1 MSEFLQDPSVLTKD
15 KLKSALLAN
24 DVALP
29 PGEQKK
35 DVYVRLYL
43 QHLTSRNH
51 RQSPADTFSSDEE
64 PPAPPVGTRGRP
76 GRKATKKTDR
86 PLPEDN
92 DALEMSIE
100 ELRQG
105 LMKYGVNPGPIM
117 PSTKKL
123 YEKKLQKLQEQGPP
137 ESQSQAPDPKQNG
150 STETDQYSDKEEE
163 EKSEL
168 ILEKREPIR
177 SRQRTPASIR
187 PRRQDVHRII
197 SDESTEET
205 LIRKRPGR
213 RLPQDQAVPSSDD
226 NIDFSELSTTE
237 TMPSEGEAVNG
248 GGNRSLQASM
258 KHQAAVQETPE
269 PQVVSRVHEIAKEPT
284 SDILLP
290 SVETLASPQPSE
302 TKLETSRPLQQR
314 NKSQTIE
321 GSHKKLSAPEATLLL
336 NTAVLE
342 DPVTHEPDIPKRKTR
357 PQKISGFLSPVRAQD
372 GEKERHDASEKLK
385 PDLLKEM
392 FPNEPATPTG
402 ISATCRRPIRGAASR
417 PITISDFHLEDS
429 RLRHS
434 EMRYRSEVR
443 TEMCPPKLSSP
454 VPVASA
460 TPVRSH
466 RFIPV
471 WLQLLLLA
479 IVAGFLL
486 FVYQAMETNPSNPFM
501 NEPPRAEEKSK

>member
-314 NKSQTIE
+314 NK
-321 GSHKKLSAPEATLLL
+321 
-336 NTAVLE
+336 

>member
-1 MSEFLQDPSVLTKD
+1 
-15 KLKSALLAN
+15 
-24 DVALP
+24 
-29 PGEQKK
+29 
-35 DVYVRLYL
+35 
-43 QHLTSRNH
+43 
-51 RQSPADTFSSDEE
+51 
-64 PPAPPVGTRGRP
+64 
-76 GRKATKKTDR
+76 
-86 PLPEDN
+86 
-92 DALEMSIE
+92 MSIE

-187 PRRQDVHRII
+187 PRRQDVHR
-197 SDESTEET
+197 
-205 LIRKRPGR
+205 
-213 RLPQDQAVPSSDD
+213 
-226 NIDFSELSTTE
+226 DFSELSTTE

-248 GGNRSLQASM
+248 VGNRSLQASM

>member
-15 KLKSALLAN
+15 KLKTALLAN

-64 PPAPPVGTRGRP
+64 LPAPPVGTRGRP

-92 DALEMSIE
+92 DAVEMSIE

-105 LMKYGVNPGPIM
+105 LMKYGINPGPIM

-187 PRRQDVHRII
+187 PRRQDVHR
-197 SDESTEET
+197 
-205 LIRKRPGR
+205 
-213 RLPQDQAVPSSDD
+213 
-226 NIDFSELSTTE
+226 
-237 TMPSEGEAVNG
+237 
-248 GGNRSLQASM
+248 
-258 KHQAAVQETPE
+258 ETPE
-269 PQVVSRVHEIAKEPT
+269 PQVVSRIHEIAKEPT

-290 SVETLASPQPSE
+290 SIETLASPQPSE

-314 NKSQTIE
+314 NKSQAIE

-357 PQKISGFLSPVRAQD
+357 PQKISGFLSPVRIQD
-372 GEKERHDASEKLK
+372 GEKERHDASEKRK
-385 PDLLKEM
+385 SDLLKEM

-434 EMRYRSEVR
+434 EMSYRSEVR

-454 VPVASA
+454 APVASA

-479 IVAGFLL
+479 VVAGFLL

>member
-15 KLKSALLAN
+15 KLKTALLAN

-64 PPAPPVGTRGRP
+64 LPAPPVGTRGRP

-92 DALEMSIE
+92 DAVEMSIE

-105 LMKYGVNPGPIM
+105 LMKYGINPGPIM

-197 SDESTEET
+197 SDESTEEM

-226 NIDFSELSTTE
+226 NIDFSELSATE
-237 TMPSEGEAVNG
+237 TMPSEGETVNG

-258 KHQAAVQETPE
+258 KHQAAAQETPE
-269 PQVVSRVHEIAKEPT
+269 PQVVSRIHEIAKEPT

-290 SVETLASPQPSE
+290 SIETLASPQPSE

-314 NKSQTIE
+314 NK
-321 GSHKKLSAPEATLLL
+321 
-336 NTAVLE
+336 
-342 DPVTHEPDIPKRKTR
+342 
-357 PQKISGFLSPVRAQD
+357 
-372 GEKERHDASEKLK
+372 EKERHDASEKRK
-385 PDLLKEM
+385 SDLLKEM

-434 EMRYRSEVR
+434 EMSYRSEVR

-454 VPVASA
+454 APVASA

-479 IVAGFLL
+479 VVAGFLL

>member
-15 KLKSALLAN
+15 KLKTALLAN

-64 PPAPPVGTRGRP
+64 LPAPPVGTRGRP

-92 DALEMSIE
+92 DAVEMSIE

-105 LMKYGVNPGPIM
+105 LMKYGINPGPIM

-187 PRRQDVHRII
+187 PRRQDVHR
-197 SDESTEET
+197 
-205 LIRKRPGR
+205 
-213 RLPQDQAVPSSDD
+213 
-226 NIDFSELSTTE
+226 DFSELSATE
-237 TMPSEGEAVNG
+237 TMPSEGETVNG

-258 KHQAAVQETPE
+258 KHQAAAQETPE
-269 PQVVSRVHEIAKEPT
+269 PQVVSRIHEIAKEPT

-290 SVETLASPQPSE
+290 SIETLASPQPSE

-314 NKSQTIE
+314 NKSQAIE

-357 PQKISGFLSPVRAQD
+357 PQKISGFLSPVRIQD
-372 GEKERHDASEKLK
+372 GEKERHDASEKRK
-385 PDLLKEM
+385 SDLLKEM

-434 EMRYRSEVR
+434 EMSYRSEVR

-454 VPVASA
+454 APVASA

-479 IVAGFLL
+479 VVAGFLL

>member
-1 MSEFLQDPSVLTKD
+1 
-15 KLKSALLAN
+15 
-24 DVALP
+24 
-29 PGEQKK
+29 
-35 DVYVRLYL
+35 
-43 QHLTSRNH
+43 
-51 RQSPADTFSSDEE
+51 
-64 PPAPPVGTRGRP
+64 
-76 GRKATKKTDR
+76 
-86 PLPEDN
+86 
-92 DALEMSIE
+92 MSIE

-187 PRRQDVHRII
+187 PRRQDVHR
-197 SDESTEET
+197 
-205 LIRKRPGR
+205 
-213 RLPQDQAVPSSDD
+213 
-226 NIDFSELSTTE
+226 
-237 TMPSEGEAVNG
+237 
-248 GGNRSLQASM
+248 
-258 KHQAAVQETPE
+258 ETPE

>member
-314 NKSQTIE
+314 NK
-321 GSHKKLSAPEATLLL
+321 
-336 NTAVLE
+336 
-342 DPVTHEPDIPKRKTR
+342 
-357 PQKISGFLSPVRAQD
+357 
-372 GEKERHDASEKLK
+372 EKERHDASEKLK